1 LSDKK
6 VRDTEYQK
14 YLITLPKNIVED
26 SILLG
31 KDLVGQVRLQL
42 SIEEQKTY

>member
-1 LSDKK
+1 MKITKALDKK
-6 VRDTEYQK
+6 MGDSEYQK
-14 YLITLPKNIVED
+14 YLIILPKDFIED

-42 SIEEQKTY
+42 